1 LEKIVQDPEGAL
13 FQKRSV
19 SLHGH
24 KTSVSLEKAF
34 WRILEESAIAKGI
47 SLSQLIKEIDEGRL
61 GSLSSALRLYALA
74 CVLSRGSLS

>member
-1 LEKIVQDPEGAL
+1 MSWDPEGAL

-34 WRILEESAIAKGI
+34 WTILKDASKARGI
-47 SLSQLIKEIDEGRL
+47 SLSHLIKEIDMQRKGN
-61 GSLSSALRLYALA
+61 LSSALRLYALA
-74 CVLSRGSLS
+74 YALEKR

>member
-1 LEKIVQDPEGAL
+1 MTPNPENHH

-34 WRILEESAIAKGI
+34 WDVLQEAAHIQNI
-47 SLSQLIKEIDEGRL
+47 SLSHLIKNIDETRKGNL
-61 GSLSSALRLYALA
+61 ASALRVYALGWVVA
-74 CVLSRGSLS
+74 K